1 MVKSKDAAKGA
12 AKPERREPGPKNKRS
27 VIPESF
33 QISRQPLPMR
43 RILDEAEG
51 RTPPPAYEAQ
61 DTPHTTN
68 PIAPERDFGRVAN
81 SITRDA
87 LPARLFH
94 GQSKKL
100 YDALYHRTRA
110 AIQPQRLIRATHDN
124 LMDWAGVSHNT
135 LKKHIKHLCKVG
147 LLKVHYERGDNTGA
161 EYEIFLP
168 EEVGSPTHHP
178 PPTTHQKLGPPTT
191 QKVVGGGWWFAPIE
205 STTYESPKTSI
216 KTIEIDDDDSAFADL
231 LALLKKAAKEITGKT
246 SHAGER
252 ERWRELGELL
262 IAELR
267 IASARTTV
275 SSVPAFLTE
284 HLRRRLWKKEKG
296 QLAEPNALAEASTTN
311 AFTRE
316 QIQTCPDCGGTCFY
330 YPNGFEGG
338 VARCT
343 HAHLMPQPE
352 S

>member
-1 MVKSKDAAKGA
+1 MAKSKDAP
-12 AKPERREPGPKNKRS
+12 KPERREPGPKNKRS

-51 RTPPPAYEAQ
+51 RTPPPAQEIHPPPQ
-61 DTPHTTN
+61 TQ
-68 PIAPERDFGRVAN
+68 PIAPERDFARVAN

-87 LPARLFH
+87 LPARLFR
-94 GQSKKL
+94 GESKKL

-110 AIQPQRLIRATHDN
+110 AIQPQRLIRATHGH
-124 LMDWAGVSHNT
+124 LMDWAGVSRNT
-135 LKKHIKHLCKVG
+135 LKLHIKYLCKAG
-147 LLKVHYERGDNTGA
+147 LLKVHYVRGDNTGA

-168 EEVGSPTHHP
+168 EEIGATTHHP
-178 PPTTHQKLGPPTT
+178 PPTTHQNLGPPTT
-191 QKVVGGGWWFAPIE
+191 QILVGGGWGKVPVE
-205 STTYESPKTSI
+205 STTYGFPKTFL
-216 KTIEIDDDDSAFADL
+216 KTHEPDDDDSAFADL
-231 LALLKKAAKEITGKT
+231 LALLKKAAKEIAGKA

-296 QLAEPNALAEASTTN
+296 QLAEPNALAEASTTS

-316 QIQTCPDCGGTCFY
+316 QIQSCPDCGGTGFY

-338 VARCT
+338 VARCK
-343 HAHLMPQPE
+343 HDNLLSGPD